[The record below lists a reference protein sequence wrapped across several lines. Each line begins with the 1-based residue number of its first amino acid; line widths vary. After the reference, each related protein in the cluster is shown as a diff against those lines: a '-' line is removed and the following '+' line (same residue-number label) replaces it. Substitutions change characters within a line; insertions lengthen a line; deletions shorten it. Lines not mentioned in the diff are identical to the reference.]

1 MPKTKPTEVAPPKR
15 TKLATLID
23 LLKRAEG
30 ATLEEMT
37 EATGWQAHSVRG
49 AMSGSLKKA
58 MGLNI
63 ASQTS
68 GNTRVYRIVGDAA

>member
-1 MPKTKPTEVAPPKR
+1 MPKTKSTEPASPKR

-30 ATLEEMT
+30 ATLEDMT
-37 EATGWQAHSVRG
+37 EATGWQPHSVRG

-58 MGLNI
+58 MGLTI

-68 GNTRVYRIVGDAA
+68 GNTRVYRIVEDAA